1 MKHKHKYRQQNRTT
15 HFYLCIHR
23 ATQFFIFSMVL
34 DGQNFA
40 DLGPSGFDAELFG
53 SLFQP

>member
-15 HFYLCIHR
+15 HSYLCIHR